1 MWIDK
6 MVTTKVAPAGPTF
19 CRAVRILA
27 VLGVLA
33 ATSSPNAQA
42 QEHRSNRDPSL
53 TLAQAVDAAVAR
65 SPRAPI
71 PGASA
76 AEAEAWRRR
85 SETWLGAAPSGF
97 GSYRSDQLNGDRGF
111 YEAEAGMT
119 LPIWKS
125 GQRESA
131 AQIAAAAGT
140 EAEVGARFLRLEV
153 AGLVREALWDAL
165 FAENRIDAAQEA
177 LDAVQKLAESVE
189 KRIAHGDLPRAD
201 RLLVE
206 AEVKGRKA
214 ALVTAEAAF
223 DNAMQRYRV
232 LTGLKLLPRRPF
244 ETQSTITALPEDH
257 PSLALLA
264 ARASREA
271 GQVAW
276 LRSSGVSNP
285 SVTVSVR
292 NDRSDRFSSSNNSL
306 LFGVSVPFGSGVYAA
321 PGIAERGRSSVE
333 AEVAREQAARE
344 LALALEQ
351 ARRRVSAGETTVALA
366 REQADLAREH
376 YQVNEKAFAAGEIDL
391 FTLIR
396 LQNQAQAAQV
406 AARDGSIQLNR
417 DIALYNQ
424 LVGVLP

>member
-1 MWIDK
+1 MKAAAIALGHK
-6 MVTTKVAPAGPTF
+6 ILFVLAQGLPIIAVLLLSTTS
-19 CRAVRILA
+19 AVR
-27 VLGVLA
+27 
-33 ATSSPNAQA
+33 A

-53 TLAQAVDAAVAR
+53 TLAQAVEAAVVR

-76 AEAEAWRRR
+76 AEAAAWQRR
-85 SETWLGAAPSGF
+85 SESWLGAAPSGF
-97 GSYRSDQLNGDRGF
+97 GSYRSDQLNTDHGF
-111 YEAEAGMT
+111 YEAELGLT

-131 AQIAAAAGT
+131 AQIATAAGT
-140 EAEVGARFLRLEV
+140 EAEVALRFIRLEA
-153 AGLVREALWDAL
+153 AGFVREAVWDAL

-206 AEVKGRKA
+206 AEVKGKKA
-214 ALVTAEAAF
+214 ALIAAEAAF
-223 DNAMQRYRV
+223 DNAMQRYRL

-244 ETQSTITALPEDH
+244 ETQSSIAALPTDH
-257 PSLALLA
+257 PSLALLT

-276 LRSSGVSNP
+276 LRTSGVANP
-285 SVTVSVR
+285 SFTVSVR
-292 NDRSDRFSSSNNSL
+292 NDRPDRFSASTSSL
-306 LFGVSVPFGSGVYAA
+306 LVGMAIPFGSGIYAA
-321 PGIAERGRSSVE
+321 PGIAERGRASVE

-344 LALALEQ
+344 LAIALEQ
-351 ARRRVSAGETTVALA
+351 ARRRIAADEITLALA

-396 LQNQAQAAQV
+396 LQNQTQAAQL
-406 AARDGSIQLNR
+406 AARDGAIQLNR

-424 LVGVLP
+424 IVGVLP